1 MERKRHGRRGHIV
14 RRRWLKLT
22 AHMIVMTG
30 ILLLV
35 TGCGSADDVSE
46 PPGIPVD
53 DEPTPTSEPAFGLL
67 DIAWTSGI
75 DEDTG
80 EPVDEVEV
88 FTTVSPGIVAAVEA
102 TNVPAGTEL
111 TAEWTI
117 DGIEVPEATMNV
129 TVEQDMSTAW
139 IAFEFVRDEGRYFPL
154 GELEVVVTASSG
166 QSINGSVAIGLP

>member
-1 MERKRHGRRGHIV
+1 
-14 RRRWLKLT
+14 
-22 AHMIVMTG
+22 MIIMTG

-35 TGCGSADDVSE
+35 AGCGGGNVDE
-46 PPGIPVD
+46 PPQTPAPE
-53 DEPTPTSEPAFGLL
+53 EPTATPEPEPDFGLV
-67 DIAWTSGI
+67 DIAWTSAI

-80 EPVDEVEV
+80 EPVDEIEA

-102 TNVPAGTEL
+102 NNVPAGTGF

-117 DGIEVPEATMNV
+117 DGLEVPEATMNV

-139 IAFEFVRDEGRYFPL
+139 IAFEFIRDEGRYFPL

-166 QSINGSVAIGLP
+166 ETIDGSVTIQLP